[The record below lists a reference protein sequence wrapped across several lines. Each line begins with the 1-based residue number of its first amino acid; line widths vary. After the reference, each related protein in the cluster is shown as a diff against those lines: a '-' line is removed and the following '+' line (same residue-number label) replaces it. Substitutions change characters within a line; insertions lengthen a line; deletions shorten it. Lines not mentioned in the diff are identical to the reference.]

1 MISADPGAVLF
12 YAGLFLMFLGVTGWI
27 LRRWEIE
34 LKQVLPR
41 YEKRNR
47 VEQGGSR

>member
-1 MISADPGAVLF
+1 MISADPGVVLF
-12 YAGLFLMFLGVTGWI
+12 YAGLFLGVVGRI
-27 LRRWEIE
+27 LRCWEIE

>member
-1 MISADPGAVLF
+1 MTSADPGTVLF
-12 YAGLFLMFLGVTGWI
+12 YAVLFLLFLGVTGWI
-27 LRRWEIE
+27 LGRWEIE
-34 LKQVLPR
+34 LKQFLPR